1 MKFLLFL
8 LAFSFSVN
16 AQDINLLNS
25 NGKKQGVWKKT
36 YENGKIRY
44 TGTFNNDIP
53 VGIFYYYKSGE
64 LQLEKEF
71 FHQGKTA
78 ATYIFYKNGNLK
90 ASGLY
95 VNELKDSTWNYFNR
109 DSVLILQEVYSTG
122 KLNGVVKTFYDEVL
136 FMKKKLTNN
145 ILNGAWKQYFLNG
158 KIKLEGIYKRV
169 KDMGDSHIFSQ
180 MVKYIHQ
187 EFIRMI

>member
-1 MKFLLFL
+1 MKFFLLFL

-53 VGIFYYYKSGE
+53 VGIFYYYYKSGE
-64 LQLEKEF
+64 LKLEKEF
-71 FHQGKTA
+71 FHQGKAA

-109 DSVLILQEVYSTG
+109 DSVLILQEVYSSG
-122 KLNGVVKTFYDEVL
+122 KLNGVVKTFYD
-136 FMKKKLTNN
+136 
-145 ILNGAWKQYFLNG
+145 
-158 KIKLEGIYKRV
+158 
-169 KDMGDSHIFSQ
+169 
-180 MVKYIHQ
+180 
-187 EFIRMI
+187 